1 MTKEQQRR
9 YQDTD
14 SLKKI
19 ITDNLK
25 HKKFK
30 LDCGHYVTIC
40 HQLGADITIRN
51 GVNLKIICSQ
61 CGY

>member
-1 MTKEQQRR
+1 MTKEQEQKYKNADVLRE
-9 YQDTD
+9 
-14 SLKKI
+14 I
-19 ITDNLK
+19 ITTTLK
-25 HKKFK
+25 GKKFK